1 MSKQIPFR
9 IRGIRGVLLNDTTYI
24 LAKDI
29 AEHFTHPTTKYPDEW
44 QRLKLSNE
52 VCREFGIDFD
62 DKTVHVYTK
71 DKLKPF
77 LDRLFNESYAR
88 YNDSEKPRT
97 PQAIMELFDVYALY
111 DELFH
116 CIPAKSLDF
125 IKENA
130 ASEWLVRLLL
140 LCISTHRKNAEST
153 RKILKYV
160 HSLNCVSPQEDA
172 EILRI
177 TNATKEDKQQ
187 PLWTAITKMFCQTC
201 DLVSRERNEV
211 YKVLSDFDAT
221 YRTTIE
227 KHLPQCE
234 IGAGCGRALV
244 GNLDIIGDYTYEL
257 YMCMS
262 QENKEI
268 PPHVHL
274 TRYNKHT
281 RNADYCWDIRV
292 SLIDGGIFPNEEK
305 GNNEVDCAALHNFMH
320 SLRPY
325 GYPKDFTYKTGYA
338 RCLDLLRDGTVAN
351 ELGKKPIPN
360 FFPPHD
366 AVLDM

>member
-1 MSKQIPFR
+1 MSNQIPFR
-9 IRGIRGVLLNDTTYI
+9 IKGIRGVLLNDTTYI
-24 LAKDI
+24 LAMDI
-29 AEHFTHPTTKYPDEW
+29 AKHFTHHTTKYPDEW
-44 QRLKLSNE
+44 QSLKLSNE

-88 YNDSEKPRT
+88 YNDSEKPLT
-97 PQAIMELFDVYALY
+97 PQTIMELFDVYELY

-116 CIPAKSLDF
+116 RIPTNSLDF

-130 ASEWLVRLLL
+130 ASEWLVRLIL
-140 LCISTHRKNAEST
+140 LCISAHKKDAEST

-172 EILRI
+172 DILR
-177 TNATKEDKQQ
+177 ATEEGKQQ
-187 PLWTAITKMFCQTC
+187 PLWAAITKMFCQTC

-221 YRTTIE
+221 YKATVE

-234 IGAGCGRALV
+234 TGAGCERIMV
-244 GNLDIIGDYTYEL
+244 GNLDIMGDYTYEL
-257 YMCMS
+257 YVCMS
-262 QENKEI
+262 QYNKEI
-268 PPHVHL
+268 PPHVHI

-281 RNADYCWDIRV
+281 RNSDYGWDVRV
-292 SLIDGGIFPNEEK
+292 SLIDGGIFPNER
-305 GNNEVDCAALHNFMH
+305 NNEVDCAALHNFMH

-338 RCLDLLRDGTVAN
+338 RCLELLRDGAVAI
-351 ELGKKPIPN
+351 ELGEKPIPN
-360 FFPPHD
+360 FFPLHVANID
-366 AVLDM
+366 T